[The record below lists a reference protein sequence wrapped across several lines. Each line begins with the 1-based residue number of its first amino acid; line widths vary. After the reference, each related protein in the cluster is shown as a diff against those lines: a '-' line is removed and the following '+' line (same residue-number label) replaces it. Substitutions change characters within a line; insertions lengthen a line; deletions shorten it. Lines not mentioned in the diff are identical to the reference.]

1 MESLVG
7 RVGFALEENGSST
20 DNLKVIY
27 IHFFFFA
34 AASAKINRLCYQNND
49 ESVSPAMLVRCYG

>member
-27 IHFFFFA
+27 IHFFFLQLLLRKSIDYA
-34 AASAKINRLCYQNND
+34 IKTTMK
-49 ESVSPAMLVRCYG
+49 VSHLQCW